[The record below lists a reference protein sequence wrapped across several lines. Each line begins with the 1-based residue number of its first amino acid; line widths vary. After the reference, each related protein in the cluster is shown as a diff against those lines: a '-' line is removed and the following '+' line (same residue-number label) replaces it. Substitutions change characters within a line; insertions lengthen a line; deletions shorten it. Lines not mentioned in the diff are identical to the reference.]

1 MGELRKVTYTKISEV
16 RKSFWDT
23 HTCYKHQYK
32 ENKRQNQYS
41 TEICSAFVE
50 HVDNLYRSGMVT
62 TRIADV
68 VTL

>member
-1 MGELRKVTYTKISEV
+1 MGTLTKKTYTKISEV
-16 RKSFWDT
+16 RNSFWDC
-23 HTCYKHQYK
+23 HPCFKHQYK
-32 ENKRQNQYS
+32 EGKRQNQYS